1 VTVQLGTK
9 ADDATP
15 AFRHGDGMTRS
26 LHTDQAAASR
36 GAATTTSAATG
47 AGRRSN
53 PVRDF
58 ACRYT
63 VSAFLIIGIGLT
75 WPIQFG
81 LLAAGQDLTVG
92 MLLELV
98 FLLGGATLIAAW
110 TGGRAGV
117 RRLYAGAVRWRM
129 GFGRFIVFVTALPAL
144 TLGVAAVTG
153 TLRTPPGGWANLLVP
168 YLINVFLIGVLIG
181 NVWEETAWAGFLQS
195 RLMARH
201 GLLIGSLLTAIP
213 FFVIHIPLA
222 FAANGWKG
230 TTWGDAAVDWALIA
244 LAAPFFRYLVGTQL
258 IDTGGSVLA
267 VGILHASF
275 NASGQMAAIHGW
287 EQVPAVIVLTLAVIG
302 YRRYRGR
309 SFSQGYAPA
318 LAPIDAGRTVAPPF
332 DSPAG
337 GHRTVGLPRG

>member
-26 LHTDQAAASR
+26 VHTDQAAASR

-58 ACRYT
+58 ACRYP

-117 RRLYAGAVRWRM
+117 RRLYAGAVRWRV

-153 TLRTPPGGWANLLVP
+153 TLRTPPGGWASLLVP

-222 FAANGWKG
+222 FAEHGLN
-230 TTWGDAAVDWALIA
+230 TTGEQAALNLGLTALIA
-244 LAAPFFRYLVGTQL
+244 PVFRYLAGTQL
-258 IDTGGSVLA
+258 IDSGGSILA
-267 VGILHASF
+267 IGLLHASF
-275 NASGQMAAIHGW
+275 NASGQLSAVPGEW
-287 EQVPAVIVLTLAVIG
+287 QYTPAVIVLTLAVIA
-302 YRRYRGR
+302 YRRLRSR
-309 SFSQGYAPA
+309 SFTDGFAPA
-318 LAPIDAGRTVAPPF
+318 LVGDSTTIRTTNGTRV
-332 DSPAG
+332 S
-337 GHRTVGLPRG
+337 